1 MPRSTHSSRFGANA
15 EEKPTAS
22 EEELEEERRRE
33 REAEAERKR
42 AASALTPT
50 PRRRSPE
57 GARQGPRR
65 RASDRGAFDRSI
77 PGSRSG
83 PRAWRSKRARLA
95 VERGEPATPE
105 RSASRR
111 RAARFYQLRPASW
124 SDTGSGVGARG
135 SRAAR
140 ADRRGG
146 LPEYLTAHL
155 REEREQRGRER
166 HEREQEQA
174 VLRAQIRAHP
184 QADGPRTTRPIPSRE
199 RRRRGEDRPPSEPA
213 VDSRSCRTGLSTPPL
228 GHASPMK
235 RD

>member
-22 EEELEEERRRE
+22 EEELEEQRRRE

-65 RASDRGAFDRSI
+65 RASDRGAFDRST

-83 PRAWRSKRARLA
+83 PRAWRSKRARHA
-95 VERGEPATPE
+95 REECVAQ
-105 RSASRR
+105 ASRS
-111 RAARFYQLRPASW
+111 FYQLRPASW

-140 ADRRGG
+140 ADRRGAPARVPHRPPARG
-146 LPEYLTAHL
+146 ARAARPRAPRARARTGGPPRADPSPTA
-155 REEREQRGRER
+155 GRR
-166 HEREQEQA
+166 
-174 VLRAQIRAHP
+174 P
-184 QADGPRTTRPIPSRE
+184 SNDQADPESTAATTAARIARRQNRP
-199 RRRRGEDRPPSEPA
+199 
-213 VDSRSCRTGLSTPPL
+213 
-228 GHASPMK
+228 
-235 RD
+235 

>member
-65 RASDRGAFDRSI
+65 RASDRGAFDRST

-83 PRAWRSKRARLA
+83 PPRMAIEASPPRPRGVRRA
-95 VERGEPATPE
+95 GEPLVLPAAPGE
-105 RSASRR
+105 LVGHRVWSGSARFSGCSSRSPRR
-111 RAARFYQLRPASW
+111 PARVPHRPPARGARAARPRAPRARARTGGPPRADPSPTAGRRPSNDQADPES
-124 SDTGSGVGARG
+124 TAATT
-135 SRAAR
+135 AAR
-140 ADRRGG
+140 IARR
-146 LPEYLTAHL
+146 
-155 REEREQRGRER
+155 QN
-166 HEREQEQA
+166 
-174 VLRAQIRAHP
+174 
-184 QADGPRTTRPIPSRE
+184 RP
-199 RRRRGEDRPPSEPA
+199 
-213 VDSRSCRTGLSTPPL
+213 
-228 GHASPMK
+228 
-235 RD
+235 

>member
-22 EEELEEERRRE
+22 EEERRRE

-65 RASDRGAFDRSI
+65 RASDRGAFDRST

-83 PRAWRSKRARLA
+83 PRAWRSKRARHA
-95 VERGEPATPE
+95 REECVAR
-105 RSASRR
+105 ASRS
-111 RAARFYQLRPASW
+111 FYQLRPASW
-124 SDTGSGVGARG
+124 SDTGPRVGARG

-166 HEREQEQA
+166 HEREQGQA
-174 VLRAQIRAHP
+174 ALRAQIRARP
-184 QADGPRTTRPIPSRE
+184 QADGPRTTRPIPSRQ
-199 RRRRGEDRPPSEPA
+199 RRRPRRGSPAVRTGRRLTLLLNRPP
-213 VDSRSCRTGLSTPPL
+213 TPPYS
-228 GHASPMK
+228 HASLTK
-235 RD
+235 RDSSVLGRRSSTARA